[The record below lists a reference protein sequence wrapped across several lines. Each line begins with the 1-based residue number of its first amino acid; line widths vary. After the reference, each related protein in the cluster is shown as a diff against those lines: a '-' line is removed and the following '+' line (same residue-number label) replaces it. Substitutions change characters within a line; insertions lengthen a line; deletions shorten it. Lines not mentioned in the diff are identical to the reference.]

1 MAINS
6 KSRIIFLDLMRAFAV
21 LMMVQGHT
29 IDTFLGDQYRSFDS
43 PIFSIWFTI
52 RGFTAPIFMFT
63 SGVVF
68 TYLLRLHP
76 RPFSQN
82 PRVIKGFYRF
92 VILVLIGYLLRYPTG
107 RIIDFS
113 EVTHYQ
119 WMTFFTVDALQLI
132 GFGLLFILFL
142 SYIAEKVKLSDYI
155 VFSFGASFIFVL
167 FLLIDKINWANFL
180 PIPFAA
186 YLYHGTGSYFPLFP
200 WSGYVISGG
209 ILGAYLAKNPL
220 SFTLKSFSLKLFGIS
235 LISFVICFL
244 IHQFENYFYGEK
256 TFWTD
261 NSALIFY
268 RLGMIL
274 MLNSIMSY
282 IAVRLKTIPDI
293 VRQVGKNTLLIYVV
307 HVIILYGSIWIPG
320 FAMFYPKTLNIP
332 LSILAAILLIVLMF
346 GMVFFVNRVKSN
358 RRKKIVTAEI

>member
-1 MAINS
+1 MAKKS
-6 KSRIIFLDLMRAFAV
+6 KNRIIFLDLMRTFAV
-21 LMMVQGHT
+21 LLMVQGHT

-43 PIFSIWFTI
+43 SIFSIWYTV

-68 TYLLRLHP
+68 TYLLRLNHQ
-76 RPFSQN
+76 PFSQN

-92 VILVLIGYLLRYPTG
+92 LILVLIGYLLRYPTG
-107 RIIDFS
+107 RIFDFS
-113 EVTHYQ
+113 EVTHSQ

-142 SYIAEKVKLSDYI
+142 SYIAEKLKLSDYI
-155 VFSFGASFIFVL
+155 VFSFGVSFFFIL
-167 FLLIDKINWANFL
+167 FLLIDQINWANFL

-209 ILGAYLAKNPL
+209 ILGVYLARNPL
-220 SFTLKSFSLKLFGIS
+220 SFTSKSFSLKLFGIS
-235 LISFVICFL
+235 LISFVVCFL

-282 IAVRLKTIPDI
+282 IALRLKTIPVI
-293 VRQVGKNTLLIYVV
+293 VWQVGKSTLLIYVV

-346 GMVFFVNRVKSN
+346 GMVSFVNYVKSN
-358 RRKKIVTAEI
+358 RRKKVVAVEI

>member
-1 MAINS
+1 MTKKS
-6 KSRIIFLDLMRAFAV
+6 KSRIIFLDLMRTFAV

-43 PIFSIWFTI
+43 PIFNIWFTI

-68 TYLLRLHP
+68 TYLLRLNHQ
-76 RPFSQN
+76 PFSQN

-92 VILVLIGYLLRYPTG
+92 LILVLIGYLLRYPTG

-142 SYIAEKVKLSDYI
+142 SYISEKLKLSDYI
-155 VFSFGASFIFVL
+155 VFSSGVSFFFIL
-167 FLLIDKINWANFL
+167 FLVIEKINWANFL

-200 WSGYVISGG
+200 WAGYVISGG
-209 ILGAYLAKNPL
+209 ILGVYLAKNPL
-220 SFTLKSFSLKLFGIS
+220 SFTSKSLSIKLFVFS
-235 LISFVICFL
+235 VVSFIICFL
-244 IHQFENYFYGEK
+244 FHLYEDNIYGQK

-282 IAVRLKTIPDI
+282 IALRLETIPVI
-293 VRQVGKNTLLIYVV
+293 VWQVGKSTLLIYVV

-320 FAMFYPKTLNIP
+320 FEMYYPKTLNIP

-346 GMVFFVNRVKSN
+346 GMVYLVNWVKSN
-358 RRKKIVTAEI
+358 RRKKIVAVEF